1 MRKIFFFT
9 MIMLTACLSL
19 SCSKSSDHET
29 ENASYY
35 VKYESKNTTRYSGD
49 VSQVTVNTDKGS
61 QTLICGREYSETF
74 GPVKKGFAAS
84 ITCDNKAYSNTSITV
99 KIYVSKESGP
109 FSLKA
114 EVSGKESA
122 SASYSIDF

>member
-1 MRKIFFFT
+1 MRKIFFFA

-49 VSQVTVNTDKGS
+49 VSQVTVNTDN
-61 QTLICGREYSETF
+61 LIIFINHTPF
-74 GPVKKGFAAS
+74 DNNIIS
-84 ITCDNKAYSNTSITV
+84 I
-99 KIYVSKESGP
+99 P
-109 FSLKA
+109 FFQA
-114 EVSGKESA
+114 
-122 SASYSIDF
+122 FFW